1 VEEDIMTKFQTKKH
15 GFNDDEV
22 KSALQKEIRR
32 DNEENAMYWALE
44 LAMEGKPSFGWLRN
58 RLKVIAYE
66 DIGLA
71 NPFTVLQISKAVD
84 DMDEMYQRKSDE
96 WMMVLSHIILLM
108 CRSQKSRIT
117 DHFKEQMKFY
127 WENVSIEKSD
137 MKIPDYALDMHTT
150 QGNKKGLYKN
160 SLKGVNHFIKE
171 GEFLENENLKIND
184 IYKDEAHKV
193 WRSKKK

>member
-1 VEEDIMTKFQTKKH
+1 MTKFKTKHH

-32 DNEENAMYWALE
+32 GIEDNAMYWALE

-58 RLKVIAYE
+58 RLKIIAYE

-71 NPFTVLQISKAVD
+71 DPEVVLQVSKAVD
-84 DMDEMYQRKSDE
+84 DMDYLYNINSDE

-108 CRSQKSRIT
+108 CRSMKSRIT
-117 DHFKEQMKFY
+117 DHFKVQMEFY
-127 WENVSIEKSD
+127 WETQTPEKLG

-150 QGNKKGLYKN
+150 KGNEMGRHKN
-160 SLKGVNHFIKE
+160 SYKGVDHFIKH
-171 GEFLENENLKIND
+171 GEHLENESIDIND
-184 IYKDEAHKV
+184 KYKEEAHRV
-193 WRSKKK
+193 WMPKKKI

>member
-1 VEEDIMTKFQTKKH
+1 MTKFQTKKH

-32 DNEENAMYWALE
+32 GEEENAMYWALE
-44 LAMEGKPSFGWLRN
+44 LAMEGKSSFGWLRN

-150 QGNKKGLYKN
+150 SGNKMGRYKN
-160 SLKGVNHFIKE
+160 SLKGVNHFIKV
-171 GEFLENENLKIND
+171 GEYLENEHPLIDD
-184 IYKDEAHKV
+184 IYKDEAHKI
-193 WRSKKK
+193 WRSGKK